1 MAALAYLGP
10 EGTFT
15 HQAALDL
22 ARDGDQ
28 LLAVGSAEEVVRAV
42 EEGRADGGVVAF
54 ENSLQGPIPA
64 NLDEILA
71 TENVLLAG
79 ERVLPVSFALLRLP
93 GDDEPLDGV
102 VSHPFGLAQCRGL
115 IKGPPALDTREAAST
130 VAACQ
135 GLERGWGALAPRL
148 AGEMAGLRVER
159 DRVEDEEHAETRFVL
174 LRRASPPA
182 SGRDRSAF
190 VFRPRQ
196 DQPGSLVRLLEQ
208 FSIRGVNL
216 TTIKSRPAKVSLGEY
231 LFFIECEGHLADPD
245 VRDAVQGLLRFPGET
260 RFLGSFPED
269 QARPPRPVRAEVD
282 RARSAYEDMLRRC
295 G

>member
-22 ARDGDQ
+22 ARPCDEPVA
-28 LLAVGSAEEVVRAV
+28 LASAEDVVRAG
-42 EEGRADGGVVAF
+42 EDGRADGGVVAF

-64 NLDEILA
+64 NLDEILG

-79 ERVLPVSFALLRLP
+79 ERVLPVSFALLRLA
-93 GDDEPLDGV
+93 DDHTPLAGV
-102 VSHPFGLAQCRGL
+102 VSHPFGLAQCRSFVKNL
-115 IKGPPALDTREAAST
+115 PTREASST
-130 VAACQ
+130 VAATQ
-135 GLERGWGALAPRL
+135 ELEPGWGALAPRL
-148 AGEMAGLRVER
+148 AGELNNLRVEH
-159 DRVEDEEHAETRFVL
+159 DRVEDSAHAETRFVL
-174 LRRASPPA
+174 LRRSSPPP

-196 DQPGSLVRLLEQ
+196 DEPGSLVRLLEQ

-269 QARPPRPVRAEVD
+269 PSRPPRPARDEID
-282 RARSAYEDMLRRC
+282 RAREAYEGMLRRC
-295 G
+295 E